1 MEITSQLMNL
11 NDFTVLCFCR
21 LKFLNN
27 PQNPLIKTLILTIFS
42 CLPQSVSPTSFPVP
56 TSAVLQCPIAVT
68 DLTTAAAWRTV
79 TNRTVA
85 GYLCVSTRVLK
96 TGVRNRGALQSE
108 RWII

>member
-1 MEITSQLMNL
+1 MEITSRPMNL
-11 NDFTVLCFCR
+11 KIFTVLCFCR
-21 LKFLNN
+21 FKFFNN
-27 PQNPLIKTLILTIFS
+27 PQNPLIKTIFS

-56 TSAVLQCPIAVT
+56 TSAVLQCPTAVT

-96 TGVRNRGALQSE
+96 TGVRNRGAMQSE